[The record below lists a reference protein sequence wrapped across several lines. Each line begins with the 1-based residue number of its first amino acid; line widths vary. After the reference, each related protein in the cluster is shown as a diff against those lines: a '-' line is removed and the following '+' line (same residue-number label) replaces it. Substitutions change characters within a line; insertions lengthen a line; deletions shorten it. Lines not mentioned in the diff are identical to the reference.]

1 VRVEVIDVLAV
12 SCAASPSEAA
22 IGDTVTWTSTV
33 TGGVAGYTYVWT
45 GADGLEGDSQT
56 VEQSYASV
64 GTKTATLTVT
74 SADEEVTVSCDP
86 VVVSEG
92 ADTDLSASTPSLQSG
107 VNEVGNSVTF
117 LGTITNV
124 GNNTV
129 SDSFENR
136 FQVDV
141 DADGSYN
148 FALDVPLDTYSIP
161 LGGTYAVVSPA
172 WADLPGGLHRIRFCS
187 DLPPYTDGRV
197 TESNENNNCSAAM
210 TLAVGESLLDMT
222 ITASSERVV
231 TGTDVT
237 ITWSAV
243 NADSCT
249 VSGPGLSSSDLV
261 GAQTVSVAQEST
273 YTITC
278 TRGSVTDSQS
288 VFIRL
293 APRYEEI

>member
-1 VRVEVIDVLAV
+1 
-12 SCAASPSEAA
+12 
-22 IGDTVTWTSTV
+22 
-33 TGGVAGYTYVWT
+33 
-45 GADGLEGDSQT
+45 
-56 VEQSYASV
+56 
-64 GTKTATLTVT
+64 
-74 SADEEVTVSCDP
+74 
-86 VVVSEG
+86 
-92 ADTDLSASTPSLQSG
+92 
-107 VNEVGNSVTF
+107 
-117 LGTITNV
+117 
-124 GNNTV
+124 
-129 SDSFENR
+129 
-136 FQVDV
+136 
-141 DADGSYN
+141 
-148 FALDVPLDTYSIP
+148 
-161 LGGTYAVVSPA
+161 
-172 WADLPGGLHRIRFCS
+172 
-187 DLPPYTDGRV
+187 
-197 TESNENNNCSAAM
+197 M